1 MKLDQVNW
9 KLSLSIFRRRALT
22 QPAHHPRWL
31 CGRWEPRRS
40 SPWCA
45 GSLQRRWDHFKYLGG
60 EDAGGCEQSIAI
72 IDELSLD
79 DGKPPEIG
87 SNNFYQTSISD
98 FRDLTSS
105 QVRARVRR
113 GADNHQSSPTK
124 ALSLFQVYFPFP
136 IFFLSLSLSFCLP
149 TATTKVICLFQVHFH
164 TCPFLFFVN
173 SHQSGVFQANFYSW
187 LRL

>member
-9 KLSLSIFRRRALT
+9 KLSLNIFRWRAQT

-124 ALSLFQVYFPFP
+124 ALSLFQVHFPFP
-136 IFFLSLSLSFCLP
+136 IFFLCLCLSLFVCL
-149 TATTKVICLFQVHFH
+149 
-164 TCPFLFFVN
+164 
-173 SHQSGVFQANFYSW
+173 
-187 LRL
+187 